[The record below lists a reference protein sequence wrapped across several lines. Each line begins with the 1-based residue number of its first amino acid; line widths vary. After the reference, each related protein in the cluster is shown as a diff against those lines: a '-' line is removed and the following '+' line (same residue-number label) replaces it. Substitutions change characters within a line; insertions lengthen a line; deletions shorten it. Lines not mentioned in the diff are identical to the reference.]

1 MPTGSHPMAFL
12 RPAALLLVGVALSVA
27 SAAPAARRGDFE
39 VETVA
44 PGVRVYRN
52 VALPAPGANSLV
64 VERSDGLLVIDAQ
77 PTPEAARALLAAIA
91 TDTKK
96 PVRYLVL
103 THAHVEAGGGA
114 SAFPEATLVIA
125 SDNARSCL
133 EDASYDA
140 GAEWRARAADPSA
153 WRSPRRVLPVLH
165 ASGPLTL
172 DDPVRKVVISP
183 LPRAHSR
190 GDLWVE
196 LPGTGVIA
204 VGGLLVGDRNPYG
217 GDADVHGWIGAL
229 NDLVRDDLT
238 AIVPCAG
245 RTLSVADVKQM
256 RDGLAWVRGRVQA
269 AFTDLVPAD
278 QVAAH
283 VLSDPGMAKWFDRA
297 AVPSFAR
304 TVVDEA
310 LAETLADRKRRGLP

>member
-1 MPTGSHPMAFL
+1 MTRRRTMAAIL
-12 RPAALLLVGVALSVA
+12 GASLAAASVA
-27 SAAPAARRGDFE
+27 SAAPPDRRGDFE

-64 VERSDGLLVIDAQ
+64 VERSDGLLVVDAQ
-77 PTPEAARALLAAIA
+77 PTPAAARALLAALA
-91 TDTKK
+91 KSSSK

-103 THAHVEAGGGA
+103 THPHVEASGGA
-114 SAFPEATLVIA
+114 SAFPDQTLVIA
-125 SDNARSCL
+125 SDNARACL
-133 EDASYDA
+133 EDPSYDA
-140 GAEWRARAADPSA
+140 GAEWRARAADPAA
-153 WRSPRRVLPVLH
+153 WLPPKRILPVLH

-204 VGGLLVGDRNPYG
+204 VGGLLVADRNPFG

-238 AIVPCAG
+238 VIVPCSG
-245 RTLSVADVKQM
+245 RTLSVVDVKTM
-256 RDGLAWVRGRVQA
+256 RDALAWVRGRVQA

-278 QVAAH
+278 QIVPK
-283 VLSDPGMAKWFDRA
+283 VLNDPALAKWLDPA
-297 AVPSFAR
+297 ATPSFAR